1 MQGFGNTTL
10 QSNFGLQSGLQ
21 NRHAFTPVP
30 PACCSFLTHLMSPIR
45 RWHHAHP
52 ASACIC
58 LASEP
63 LCNWHICAELRPD
76 MTVVQAPAGA
86 ASVGSRPRQPSS
98 RREGAAGSEAW
109 AASFRCF
116 STLRALQEQPL
127 PRLEMS
133 IQYAFPVGQTVLLMC
148 YHALSLPCSPR
159 VICLHTVCVPSW
171 IRVMDVATLYDMVG
185 IYFQMGQAGARGGGM
200 ANPQLGGLMNGLG
213 GLGGGGGGGGQNVAN
228 RCRLTPTP
236 APTLIHNP
244 KRAPRQLPLTKKC
257 PRDLPSNLLPHAAP
271 ARLAACPLIVLS
283 SAALPCMRAQPSRS
297 DLENVSCGLGG

>member
-21 NRHAFTPVP
+21 NRHAFASVPRLAALFRPVTLARGMQRAQLRALP
-30 PACCSFLTHLMSPIR
+30 GER
-45 RWHHAHP
+45 RARESCRV
-52 ASACIC
+52 SA
-58 LASEP
+58 EP
-63 LCNWHICAELRPD
+63 QPD
-76 MTVVQAPAGA
+76 MTVLRASAGA

-257 PRDLPSNLLPHAAP
+257 PRDLPSNLSATCCTGK
-271 ARLAACPLIVLS
+271 ACGMSSHSTLVCGTALYA
-283 SAALPCMRAQPSRS
+283 SAAQP
-297 DLENVSCGLGG
+297 